1 MQIFQVAAVALLL
14 HLVFGNE
21 AQAGAVDAVAQAASV
36 LGAVGE
42 DVAEVGMGGTAAH
55 FSAVHMVAVVVVF
68 SNGIGA
74 DGAGEAGP
82 AAVGVEFVAAA
93 EQGLSAD
100 DIDIQAGLEQVVV
113 LVAEGAFGVAF
124 LGNAVL
130 LVGKGAAQGGVVGL
144 AVGGG
149 VEAFG
154 GSTAALGRLE
164 RLIGQADVDVAI
176 AVGVFGELVLM
187 VGLGGV
193 EVLQRQGFYHDGA
206 AIFTLF
212 GS

>member
-14 HLVFGNE
+14 HLVFGDE
-21 AQAGAVDAVAQAASV
+21 AQAGTVDAVAQTAAI

-42 DVAEVGMGGTAAH
+42 NVAEVGVGGAAAH
-55 FSAVHMVAVVVVF
+55 FGAVHMVAVVVVF
-68 SNGIGA
+68 GHGIGA

-82 AAVGVEFVAAA
+82 AAMGVEFVAAA
-93 EQGLSAD
+93 EQGLPAD
-100 DIDIQAGLEQVVV
+100 DIDIQAGLEQVVI
-113 LVAEGAFGVAF
+113 LVAEGAFGVAM

-130 LVGKGAAQGGVVGL
+130 LVGEGAAQGSVVGL

-149 VEAFG
+149 IEAFG

-176 AVGVFGELVLM
+176 AVGVFGEVVLM
-187 VGLGGV
+187 VGLGGI
-193 EVLQRQGFYHDGA
+193 EVL
-206 AIFTLF
+206 
-212 GS
+212 